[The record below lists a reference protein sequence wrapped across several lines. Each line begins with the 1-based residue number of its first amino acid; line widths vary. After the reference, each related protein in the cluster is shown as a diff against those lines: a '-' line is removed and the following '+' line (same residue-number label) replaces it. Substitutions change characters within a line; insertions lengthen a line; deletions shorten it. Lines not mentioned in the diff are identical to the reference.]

1 LLSVNCREKLA
12 SSSQQDPSSTEE
24 SRLGAKKRR
33 ILIVDDDPDITKTYG
48 LVLEDSGLYE
58 VDTYNEPLIAL
69 QNFRPNFYDL
79 ALLDIRMPQMNGF
92 ELSNKIE
99 NIDNKIKVCF
109 ISAYNVE
116 DKALRENYASLQ
128 IKCFLPKPIA
138 VSDLL
143 KRLETELLR

>member
-1 LLSVNCREKLA
+1 L
-12 SSSQQDPSSTEE
+12 SSSQQDPTSAEE
-24 SRLGAKKRR
+24 SQLGAKKRR
-33 ILIVDDDPDITKTYG
+33 ILIVDDDLDITRTFG

-92 ELSNKIE
+92 ELSNKLE
-99 NIDNKIKVCF
+99 NIDNKIKVCL

-116 DKALRENYASLQ
+116 DKALKEKYPTLQ
-128 IKCFLPKPIA
+128 IKCFLPKPIV
-138 VSDLL
+138 VSDLI
-143 KRLETELLR
+143 KRLEIELLR

>member
-1 LLSVNCREKLA
+1 MFQSIVDKLA
-12 SSSQQDPSSTEE
+12 SSSQQDPSSAEE

-33 ILIVDDDPDITKTYG
+33 ILIVDDDPDITETYG

-79 ALLDIRMPQMNGF
+79 ALLDIKMPQMNGF
-92 ELSNKIE
+92 ELSNKIKK
-99 NIDNKIKVCF
+99 IDNKIKVCF

-116 DKALRENYASLQ
+116 DKALREKYPSLQ

-138 VSDLL
+138 VSELI
-143 KRLETELLR
+143 KRLEIELLR

>member
-1 LLSVNCREKLA
+1 MA
-12 SSSQQDPSSTEE
+12 SSSQEDPSSAEE

-116 DKALRENYASLQ
+116 DKALREKYPSLQ

-143 KRLETELLR
+143 KRLEIELLR

>member
-1 LLSVNCREKLA
+1 MA
-12 SSSQQDPSSTEE
+12 SSSQQDPSSAEEE

-33 ILIVDDDPDITKTYG
+33 ILIVDDDPDITETFG

-69 QNFRPNFYDL
+69 ENFRPNFYDL
-79 ALLDIRMPQMNGF
+79 ALLDIKMPQMNGF

-99 NIDNKIKVCF
+99 KIDNKIKVCF

-116 DKALRENYASLQ
+116 DKALREKYPSLQ

-138 VSDLL
+138 VSELI
-143 KRLETELLR
+143 KRLEIELLR

>member
-1 LLSVNCREKLA
+1 MA
-12 SSSQQDPSSTEE
+12 SSSQEDLSSSAEE

-116 DKALRENYASLQ
+116 DKALREKYPSLQ

-143 KRLETELLR
+143 KRLEIELLR

>member
-1 LLSVNCREKLA
+1 MFQSIVDKLA
-12 SSSQQDPSSTEE
+12 SSSKQDPSSAEE

-33 ILIVDDDPDITKTYG
+33 ILIVDDDPDITETYG

-69 QNFRPNFYDL
+69 QNFSPNLYDL
-79 ALLDIRMPQMNGF
+79 TLLDIRMPQMNGF
-92 ELSNKIE
+92 ELSNKIKK
-99 NIDNKIKVCF
+99 IDNKIKVCF

-116 DKALRENYASLQ
+116 DKALREKYPSLQ

-138 VSDLL
+138 VSELI
-143 KRLETELLR
+143 KRLEIELLR

>member
-1 LLSVNCREKLA
+1 MA
-12 SSSQQDPSSTEE
+12 SPSQQDPSSSAEE

-116 DKALRENYASLQ
+116 DKALREKYPSLQ

-143 KRLETELLR
+143 KRLEIELLR

>member
-1 LLSVNCREKLA
+1 MLSVNCREKLA
-12 SSSQQDPSSTEE
+12 SSSQEDLSSAEE

-116 DKALRENYASLQ
+116 DKALREKYPSLQ

-143 KRLETELLR
+143 KRLEIELLR